1 VYPQIP
7 TIVRNNYS
15 KFGGNQMNATFKKS
29 KSEFSKDLVWN
40 TMHQLIQKIEDG
52 KIDSDK
58 INGLMW
64 ALKISMGK
72 DIGGLQPIPLPTWEA
87 MDKWNEALDKGFDEM
102 IEEGLFLF
110 ERLYEYELN
119 EAEAS
124 EEE

>member
-1 VYPQIP
+1 
-7 TIVRNNYS
+7 
-15 KFGGNQMNATFKKS
+15 MNAKQKES
-29 KSEFSKDLVWN
+29 KSEISKDLVWN
-40 TMHQLIQKIEDG
+40 TMHQLIRKIEDG

-58 INGLMW
+58 INDLMW
-64 ALKISMGK
+64 ALKISMEN
-72 DIGGLQPIPLPTWEA
+72 DIGGLQPIPLPTWES